1 MQIPSN
7 LVSDSALIQ
16 DTFDLLIA
24 NQGRASF
31 ALIANSVFC
40 LSKADEDLTAKL
52 VADLIGGDSRFI
64 FEENHLA
71 LNHDRR
77 QEHRSLSEIEFVVLD
92 IEAITG
98 KSLPVRIIELAAY
111 RLCGGQIVGEYQTLI
126 NPEAAVPRFIAALT
140 GISDGMLKSAPLFAD
155 VVHDWL
161 DFVGDAVLVAH
172 NSNFDL
178 ALLNQE
184 IARCFPGYRMRN
196 DELCTVNLARR
207 LMPDIEAHNLDA
219 LADHFGFEVRQRHRA
234 GGDALVT
241 ARLFLRLLERLQ
253 THGGRTLEHTRSFRL
268 TAENLTSK
276 REPQLALGL

>member
-40 LSKADEDLTAKL
+40 LSRADEDLTARL
-52 VADLIGGDSRFI
+52 VADLIGSDSRFI
-64 FEENHLA
+64 FEEKHLA
-71 LNHDRR
+71 LHCDR
-77 QEHRSLSEIEFVVLD
+77 QQHRSLSETEFVVLD
-92 IEAITG
+92 IEAIAG
-98 KSLPVRIIELAAY
+98 KAVPVRIIELAAY
-111 RLCGGQIVGEYQTLI
+111 RLRSGKIIGEYQTLI
-126 NPEAAVPRFIAALT
+126 NPEAPVPRFIVSLT
-140 GISDGMLKSAPLFAD
+140 GISDAMLRSAPLFAD
-155 VVHDWL
+155 VVVDWL

-178 ALLNQE
+178 PLLNQE

-219 LADHFGFEVRQRHRA
+219 LADYFGFEVHQRHRA

-241 ARLFLRLLERLQ
+241 ARLFLQLLERLQ
-253 THGGRTLEHTRSFRL
+253 RYGVRTLEQTRSFRL
-268 TAENLTSK
+268 TAKKLTSK
-276 REPQLALGL
+276 LEPQLMW